1 MGGQSG
7 LPFPQ
12 KLKMGKQKQ
21 EKETL
26 NYDSQY
32 EHYSTRTTNCVL
44 PIQRPEA
51 GAPCPS
57 ERERLEERVA
67 PSQPGAWET
76 RLHRTR
82 CQGVICGRRWKT
94 VWRLGALFLARC
106 EPKAH

>member
-26 NYDSQY
+26 YYDSQY

-44 PIQRPEA
+44 PIQRRPEA
-51 GAPCPS
+51 GAPCPQS
-57 ERERLEERVA
+57 GSRSVLRPRSPARGNPVCIA
-67 PSQPGAWET
+67 
-76 RLHRTR
+76 R
-82 CQGVICGRRWKT
+82 GVRG
-94 VWRLGALFLARC
+94 
-106 EPKAH
+106 